1 MQPNI
6 VADLNPN
13 AYICTK
19 FQIMKEMKLSLTARK
34 AISASLV
41 LLLMAGLYG
50 AIIALCNQYL
60 REHDMLTKSSK
71 FILGVFMFAGFYF
84 IYKWFSKRIDTIQK
98 QND

>member
-1 MQPNI
+1 
-6 VADLNPN
+6 
-13 AYICTK
+13 
-19 FQIMKEMKLSLTARK
+19 MKLSSTAKK
-34 AISASLV
+34 AISAILI

-71 FILGVFMFAGFYF
+71 FVLGVFMFAGFYF
-84 IYKWFSKRIDTIQK
+84 IYKWFSKRIDLIKK

>member
-1 MQPNI
+1 MK
-6 VADLNPN
+6 LNPV
-13 AYICTK
+13 AK
-19 FQIMKEMKLSLTARK
+19 K
-34 AISASLV
+34 AISALLI

-50 AIIALCNQYL
+50 AVIALCNLYL

-98 QND
+98 YND

>member
-1 MQPNI
+1 
-6 VADLNPN
+6 
-13 AYICTK
+13 
-19 FQIMKEMKLSLTARK
+19 MKLTPAAKR
-34 AISASLV
+34 AISALLI
-41 LLLMAGLYG
+41 LLLMAGFYG

>member
-1 MQPNI
+1 MLI
-6 VADLNPN
+6 
-13 AYICTK
+13 
-19 FQIMKEMKLSLTARK
+19 
-34 AISASLV
+34 
-41 LLLMAGLYG
+41 LLLIAGLYG

-84 IYKWFSKRIDTIQK
+84 IYKWFSKRIDTIHK

>member
-1 MQPNI
+1 
-6 VADLNPN
+6 
-13 AYICTK
+13 
-19 FQIMKEMKLSLTARK
+19 MKLNSTAKK
-34 AISASLV
+34 AISAFLI
-41 LLLMAGLYG
+41 LLLMAALYG

-84 IYKWFSKRIDTIQK
+84 IYRWFAKRIDTIQK

>member
-1 MQPNI
+1 
-6 VADLNPN
+6 
-13 AYICTK
+13 
-19 FQIMKEMKLSLTARK
+19 MKLCPTAKK
-34 AISASLV
+34 AISAVLT

-71 FILGVFMFAGFYF
+71 FVLGVFMFAGFYF
-84 IYKWFSKRIDTIQK
+84 IYKWFSKRIDSIQE

>member
-1 MQPNI
+1 MN
-6 VADLNPN
+6 
-13 AYICTK
+13 
-19 FQIMKEMKLSLTARK
+19 LSPTAKK
-34 AISASLV
+34 AISALLI

-84 IYKWFSKRIDTIQK
+84 IYKWFSKRIDAIQK
-98 QND
+98 QKDDGLRR

>member
-1 MQPNI
+1 
-6 VADLNPN
+6 
-13 AYICTK
+13 
-19 FQIMKEMKLSLTARK
+19 MKLSPTAKK
-34 AISASLV
+34 AIIALLI

-60 REHDMLTKSSK
+60 HEHDMLTQSYK
-71 FILGVFMFAGFYF
+71 FVLGVIMFAGFYF